1 MAITKFVSTLVAML
15 ALHGAAAFQVTPRQA
30 VRSATSSLDAVSR
43 REAMGAVAGAMLVAG
58 VAPMEAMAAAAPKP
72 QAVDTSKY
80 SFNGVF
86 KDPNH
91 PNGYRIL
98 AGAINKEGTMT
109 LQDAPGE
116 KTFDIPFESKK
127 DEETGDISLQFD
139 FSVKGGPKKIVAKVN
154 KDTVVFPDGNTWKK
168 ETSGVIGVYVDG
180 FAPYPKYRR
189 IIREGDGN
197 NIVVDMVSG
206 KKKFEV
212 LGSTNK
218 KGVIIDFPGDKRC
231 NGTFNNKKGTIKYPD
246 GNIWTRV

>member
-1 MAITKFVSTLVAML
+1 MEYYTTLMQHAIAPWG
-15 ALHGAAAFQVTPRQA
+15 APRPYRLHKKG
-30 VRSATSSLDAVSR
+30 
-43 REAMGAVAGAMLVAG
+43 EC
-58 VAPMEAMAAAAPKP
+58 E
-72 QAVDTSKY
+72 
-80 SFNGVF
+80 
-86 KDPNH
+86 
-91 PNGYRIL
+91 IL
-98 AGAINKEGTMT
+98 
-109 LQDAPGE
+109 
-116 KTFDIPFESKK
+116 
-127 DEETGDISLQFD
+127 
-139 FSVKGGPKKIVAKVN
+139 
-154 KDTVVFPDGNTWKK
+154 
-168 ETSGVIGVYVDG
+168 IGVYVDG